1 MAKVIQTRELT
12 NYEQFQLN
20 KYGNILPTPEA
31 TPEGDLYESGLEE
44 LDRLAEYMNMQAEQ
58 QMFQHER
65 S

>member
-1 MAKVIQTRELT
+1 MANITQTLELT

-31 TPEGDLYESGLEE
+31 TPDGDLFESGIEE
-44 LDRLAEYMNMQAEQ
+44 LNRLAEWTNAQAEQ
-58 QMFQHER
+58 QLCQQER